1 MTLLLRT
8 PLGLR
13 PPYVLNKNL
22 KENENRKKLMN
33 IFEKEIMVIRG
44 CSLSRN
50 TLYTFAGIRNYSK
63 RQYLSQFGGKAM
75 PPNGPPVKLV
85 SVAE

>member
-50 TLYTFAGIRNYSK
+50 TLYTFAGIRT
-63 RQYLSQFGGKAM
+63 
-75 PPNGPPVKLV
+75 
-85 SVAE
+85 